1 MTFDRRSDDRLR
13 SESVKIN
20 LHLELNTVTPC
31 KLMDLSF
38 SSISI
43 LSTYKL
49 EEGTDVR
56 LDIMS
61 EQDTIDEITG
71 YVVRC
76 DSLGNKNIMA
86 IKFYPF
92 STMEKYNSMEC
103 YHKLKRLINQLGDF
117 VTTNN
122 I

>member
-13 SESVKIN
+13 SESVRIN

-31 KLMDLSF
+31 RLLDLSF

-43 LSTYKL
+43 LSTYKI
-49 EEGTDVR
+49 EEGNDVTMEI
-56 LDIMS
+56 LY
-61 EQDTIDEITG
+61 EQESITEITG

-76 DSLGNKNIMA
+76 ESMNEKNKIA

-103 YHKLKRLINQLGDF
+103 YHKLKSLINQLGDF
-117 VTTNN
+117 TSVDS